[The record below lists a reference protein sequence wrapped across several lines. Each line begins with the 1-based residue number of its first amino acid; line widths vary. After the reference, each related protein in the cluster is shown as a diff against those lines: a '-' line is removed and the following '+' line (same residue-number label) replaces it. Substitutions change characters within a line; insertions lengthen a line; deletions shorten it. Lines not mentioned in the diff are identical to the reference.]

1 MNSRRFHC
9 LRPRR
14 FSLARLEQGN
24 ASGGTGINGSAC
36 AAAIWTRGSRLRVN
50 AGHPAMSD
58 QRPNYPRK
66 RTSAPNHG
74 MSHECAS
81 KRLMHRSKW
90 TFVFNHGIMAGEL

>member
-36 AAAIWTRGSRLRVN
+36 AAAIWTRGSRLRVMCGEA
-50 AGHPAMSD
+50 AGVRA
-58 QRPNYPRK
+58 
-66 RTSAPNHG
+66 A
-74 MSHECAS
+74 AS
-81 KRLMHRSKW
+81 RVRVSG
-90 TFVFNHGIMAGEL
+90 HGIQELPD